1 MTAEGARMKAN
12 GGRMAAEVGR
22 MTAKG
27 RTKKLEAVLMFS
39 EDRPP
44 TENQYQ
50 ERKESWKF
58 YLIAND
64 RKINGKIIF
73 FSLNK
78 VAILKGKRM
87 SIAAIQDPL
96 PNILVYS

>member
-1 MTAEGARMKAN
+1 MGRMTAEGGRMTAK

-50 ERKESWKF
+50 ERKESWEF
-58 YLIAND
+58 I
-64 RKINGKIIF
+64 
-73 FSLNK
+73 
-78 VAILKGKRM
+78 
-87 SIAAIQDPL
+87 
-96 PNILVYS
+96 

>member
-1 MTAEGARMKAN
+1 
-12 GGRMAAEVGR
+12 

-50 ERKESWKF
+50 ERKEIWEFISLSMTGNEREKKF
-58 YLIAND
+58 LFSLSKTAILI
-64 RKINGKIIF
+64 GKIT
-73 FSLNK
+73 
-78 VAILKGKRM
+78 
-87 SIAAIQDPL
+87 SIAAIRDPL
-96 PNILVYS
+96 PNILVYF